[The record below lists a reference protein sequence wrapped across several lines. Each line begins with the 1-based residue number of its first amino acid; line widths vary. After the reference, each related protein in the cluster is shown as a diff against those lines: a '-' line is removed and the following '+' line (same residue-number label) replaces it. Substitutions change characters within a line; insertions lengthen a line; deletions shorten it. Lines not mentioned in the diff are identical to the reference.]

1 MCHMYVISSIVL
13 NFIYRKILI
22 FWVPI
27 LFNCIMECGT
37 AVVRSSAVPKTE
49 TSYTFLLPGEQ
60 PEGIDGSGS
69 VP

>member
-1 MCHMYVISSIVL
+1 M
-13 NFIYRKILI
+13 